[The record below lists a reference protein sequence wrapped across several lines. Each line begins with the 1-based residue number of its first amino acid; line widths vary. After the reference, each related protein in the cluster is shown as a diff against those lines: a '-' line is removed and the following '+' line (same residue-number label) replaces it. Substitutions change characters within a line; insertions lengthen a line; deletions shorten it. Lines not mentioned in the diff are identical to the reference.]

1 MAIPRF
7 PVPTI
12 YPPGYGDNRY
22 AGLMRFPD
30 EVTEDVHK
38 RLRRVEGQIRGIQR
52 LVEEG
57 ADCSDVVTQLA
68 AAQAALSK
76 VGFRLVS
83 AGMQYCAQD
92 PAKAAREGMSHDELE
107 KLFLRLG

>member
-1 MAIPRF
+1 MQ
-7 PVPTI
+7 
-12 YPPGYGDNRY
+12 
-22 AGLMRFPD
+22 FPD
-30 EVTEDVHK
+30 EVTDEVHK

-52 LVEEG
+52 LLDEG
-57 ADCSDVVTQLA
+57 ADCSDIVTQLA
-68 AAQAALSK
+68 AAQAALHK

-92 PAKAAREGMSHDELE
+92 PAKAAREGMTHGELE